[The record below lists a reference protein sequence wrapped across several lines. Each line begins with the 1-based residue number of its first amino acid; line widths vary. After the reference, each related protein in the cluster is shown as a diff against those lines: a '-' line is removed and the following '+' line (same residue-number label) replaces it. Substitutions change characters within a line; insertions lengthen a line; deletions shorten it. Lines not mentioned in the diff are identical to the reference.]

1 MIFEIRGNEYLG
13 SGEGFFFF
21 LVLVLLLE
29 FDVWVVV
36 FEVLLMW
43 FFDEEIILVWEVVI
57 EFDVIVVEFVFGIL
71 LVNVL
76 FFVVCWLDIDV
87 MLFVSVVVE
96 ILSEDSVVECI
107 IVNV

>member
-1 MIFEIRGNEYLG
+1 MSIWVVGRD
-13 SGEGFFFF
+13 FFF

-96 ILSEDSVVECI
+96 ILSEDSVVECV

>member
-21 LVLVLLLE
+21 FFSVLLE
-29 FDVWVVV
+29 FDFWVVV

-57 EFDVIVVEFVFGIL
+57 EFDFIVVEFVFGIL

-96 ILSEDSVVECI
+96 ILSEDSVVECV

>member
-1 MIFEIRGNEYLG
+1 M
-13 SGEGFFFF
+13 
-21 LVLVLLLE
+21 LLE

-57 EFDVIVVEFVFGIL
+57 EFDFIVVEFVFGIL
-71 LVNVL
+71 LVDVL

-96 ILSEDSVVECI
+96 ILSEDSVVECV

>member
-13 SGEGFFFF
+13 NGEGFFFF
-21 LVLVLLLE
+21 LVLLLE

-57 EFDVIVVEFVFGIL
+57 EFDFIVVEFVFGIL

-96 ILSEDSVVECI
+96 ILSEDSVVECV

>member
-21 LVLVLLLE
+21 FLVLLE

-57 EFDVIVVEFVFGIL
+57 EFDFIVVEFVFGIL

-96 ILSEDSVVECI
+96 ILSEDSVVECV